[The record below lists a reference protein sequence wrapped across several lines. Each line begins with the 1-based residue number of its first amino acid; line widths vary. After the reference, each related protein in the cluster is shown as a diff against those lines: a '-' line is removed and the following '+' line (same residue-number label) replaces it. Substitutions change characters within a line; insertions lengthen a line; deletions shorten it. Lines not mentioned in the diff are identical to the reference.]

1 MVTPLTHMSQT
12 SQCWLSLKL
21 LDPPGLQGLL
31 LLPVVPTDAAFFPA
45 KVLPS
50 VKSTKRCSVTQLSTG
65 SPTLT
70 GPEEHSGLHDAGAE
84 D

>member
-50 VKSTKRCSVTQLSTG
+50 VMSTKRCTG

-70 GPEEHSGLHDAGAE
+70 DPEEHSGLHDASAE